1 MAAVI
6 AEPRPRLPR
15 SEQNTPAAFLLALS
29 MHALL
34 VGALWI
40 SVQWRTE
47 PAGAVVVELWGSAP
61 VPAPEPI
68 AVPPPAPLPAPPKVE
83 PRAEQPKPDIAFK
96 EEKKP
101 PPDTTKIEAEKQRA
115 AEEARR
121 VKAEQQQRERELEL
135 KKQREFEL
143 KKQELEQKKQRELEQ
158 KKQAEAT
165 RAAEQKRDDE
175 RRVALRK
182 SEETRVLAQAGGGTA
197 AGNSGGTPGSGG
209 RGDAGYGSM
218 LAALIKPRIV
228 FAVPDGTASSTYA
241 DFDVDLLPTGE
252 ILRVRLV
259 RSSGLPGYDAAV
271 ERAIRRT
278 DPFPRK
284 ADGTVDRTVALR
296 FFPVEK

>member
-6 AEPRPRLPR
+6 ADLRPRLPR
-15 SEQNTPAAFLLALS
+15 SEQNTPAAFVLALS

-47 PAGAVVVELWGSAP
+47 PAGTVVVELWGSAP
-61 VPAPEPI
+61 APEPVV
-68 AVPPPAPLPAPPKVE
+68 VPPPAPPPPPPKIE
-83 PRAEQPKPDIAFK
+83 PQPEPPKPDIAYK

-101 PPDTTKIEAEKQRA
+101 PPDTAKLEAERQRA
-115 AEEARR
+115 AEEAKRQ
-121 VKAEQQQRERELEL
+121 KLEQQQREREFEL
-135 KKQREFEL
+135 KKQRELEQ
-143 KKQELEQKKQRELEQ
+143 KKQELEQKKQREVEQ
-158 KKQAEAT
+158 KKQAEAA

-175 RRVALRK
+175 RREALRK
-182 SEETRVLAQAGGGTA
+182 SEADRVLAQAGGGTA
-197 AGNSGGTPGSGG
+197 AGSATGTPGNSG
-209 RGDAGYGSM
+209 RGEAGYAAL
-218 LAALIKPRIV
+218 LAGLIKPRIV
-228 FAVPDGTASSTYA
+228 YAVPDGTPSGTYA

-284 ADGTVDRTVALR
+284 ADGNVDRTVQLR

>member
-1 MAAVI
+1 MAAVL
-6 AEPRPRLPR
+6 AETRPRLPR
-15 SEQNTPAAFLLALS
+15 SEQNTPASFLLALS

-61 VPAPEPI
+61 APAPEPVV
-68 AVPPPAPLPAPPKVE
+68 VPPPAPPPPALKVE
-83 PRAEQPKPDIAFK
+83 PQAEPPKPDIAFK

-101 PPDTTKIEAEKQRA
+101 PPDTTKIEAERQRA
-115 AEEARR
+115 ADEARR
-121 VKAEQQQRERELEL
+121 LKAEQQQRERELEL
-135 KKQREFEL
+135 KKQRE
-143 KKQELEQKKQRELEQ
+143 LEQ
-158 KKQAEAT
+158 KKQAEAA
-165 RAAEQKRDDE
+165 RATEQKRDDE
-175 RRVALRK
+175 RREAVRK
-182 SEETRVLAQAGGGTA
+182 SEQARVQAQAGGGA
-197 AGNSGGTPGSGG
+197 AGGGPGVTPGGSPGG

-218 LAALIKPRIV
+218 LAGLIKPRIV
-228 FAVPDGTASSTYA
+228 FAVPDGTPSSVYA

-252 ILRVRLV
+252 ILRVRLIK
-259 RSSGLPGYDAAV
+259 SSGLPGYDAAV

-284 ADGTVDRTVALR
+284 ADGTVDRTVPLR